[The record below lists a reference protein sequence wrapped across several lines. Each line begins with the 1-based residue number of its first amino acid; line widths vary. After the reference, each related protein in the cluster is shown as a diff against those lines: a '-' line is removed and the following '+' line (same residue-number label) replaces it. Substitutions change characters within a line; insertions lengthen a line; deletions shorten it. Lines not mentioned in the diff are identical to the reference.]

1 MDEDSD
7 NECPICFNDIKPENK
22 VKLKCG
28 HCFNYDCILLTYQ
41 NEIRK
46 ASRYYKG
53 KKRICPYCRGDGG
66 YLPLKPGMLPIQYIH
81 KEYTEFAKTENVSQ
95 FLIPNKCQAI
105 LKTGKNKG
113 QQCKC
118 DIEKNGFCKRHQ
130 PKVI

>member
-1 MDEDSD
+1 MEEDSD
-7 NECPICFNDIKPENK
+7 NECPICFSDIKPENK

-28 HCFNYDCILLTYQ
+28 HCFNYDCILVTYQ

-46 ASRYYKG
+46 SNRYYKG
-53 KKRICPYCRGDGG
+53 KKRNCPYCRGDGG
-66 YLPLKPGMLPIQYIH
+66 YLPLRPGMLPIQYIH
-81 KEYTEFAKTENVSQ
+81 KEYAEFAKTENVSQ
-95 FLIPNKCQAI
+95 FLILNKCQAI

-118 DIEKNGFCKRHQ
+118 DIHECGLCKRHQ

>member
-1 MDEDSD
+1 MDDDSD
-7 NECPICFNDIKPENK
+7 NECPICFSDIKPENK

-28 HCFNYDCILLTYQ
+28 HCFNYSCILLTYQ

-53 KKRICPYCRGDGG
+53 KKRICPYCRSDGG

-95 FLIPNKCQAI
+95 FFCYSSKNKNLNFKKKTKRKNNKC
-105 LKTGKNKG
+105 T
-113 QQCKC
+113 
-118 DIEKNGFCKRHQ
+118 FF
-130 PKVI
+130 